1 MSVDFTGTAPWT
13 FIVRRNTQDVTYSD
27 ITQDPFVFN
36 VTNQGTYRI
45 IKLYDRFCEGDT
57 VAGFGTAVISYITSP
72 KATLSGIDTI
82 CPGDTAV
89 LQVKLE
95 GTGPFSITYLRN
107 GANAKTVSNI
117 TQLNYSL
124 KVLGDGTY
132 TLSAVSDKNRSGCA
146 SGSGIVTNYTVPTA
160 TLSGTATVCEYVS
173 ADLRI
178 TLTGKAPWSFSYRRN
193 SESPTVISPVTTS
206 PNHVFVS
213 KAGTYSLVNVS
224 DKYCK
229 GTVSGSAQIT
239 VTPAPVVTIT
249 GLKPAYSAELN
260 KVPVYGNPAGG
271 TFYPPVIQV
280 GDTNFFFPKWSGP
293 GMHSIVYSYRDPK
306 TGCTGY
312 DTVIVAVLTAKA
324 DIIFP

>member
-1 MSVDFTGTAPWT
+1 MDLYSKKEYT
-13 FIVRRNTQDVTYSD
+13 RRYLFRYYPGSLL
-27 ITQDPFVFN
+27 FN

-45 IKLYDRFCEGDT
+45 ISLYDKYCQGDT
-57 VAGFGTAVISYITSP
+57 VAGYGTVVISYITTP
-72 KATLSGIDTI
+72 KATLSGADTI

-132 TLSAVSDKNRSGCA
+132 TLSAVSDKIRSGCA

-160 TLSGTATVCEYVS
+160 TLSGTATVCEFVS

-178 TLTGKAPWSFSYRRN
+178 TLTGKSPWSFSYHRN
-193 SESPTVISPVTTS
+193 SEAPTVVSPVTTS
-206 PNHVFVS
+206 PNHVLVS
-213 KAGTYSLVNVS
+213 KAGTYSLVSVS
-224 DKYCK
+224 DKNCK
-229 GTVSGSAQIT
+229 GNVSGSALIT

-249 GLKPAYSAELN
+249 GLKPAYSAGIDI
-260 KVPVYGNPAGG
+260 VPVFGTPVGG
-271 TFYPPVIQV
+271 TFHPSRVS
-280 GDTNFFFPKWSGP
+280 N
-293 GMHSIVYSYRDPK
+293 
-306 TGCTGY
+306 
-312 DTVIVAVLTAKA
+312 
-324 DIIFP
+324 